1 MTTTLR
7 DAVAQRAA
15 RLSEPPQRS
24 TMFETPA
31 GPLWSV
37 TAIAERAEPREDLV
51 TWQTWMLSTLAHT
64 HRGRLE
70 LLGAAGPQ
78 WLHEQLMAYRDAAGI
93 MGRAVHDAL
102 DARILEA
109 PRPQPTEEQAPFVA
123 AFERFEADHTPGWD
137 AAAMT
142 VAKIDGPGATW
153 AGRADFF
160 AIIDG
165 RMVVGDFTTA
175 RRLEVAALKL
185 VGLSMC
191 DTGWVVLRDGTEVE
205 PPEVAGAVIVHLR
218 PDLYPDTGYRLV
230 PVDITDWT
238 MGAFEAAALMVHRY
252 DQTGGLFTPPAT
264 GGA

>member
-1 MTTTLR
+1 MTTLR
-7 DAVAQRAA
+7 DAVAQQAA
-15 RLSEPPQRS
+15 RLSEPPHRS
-24 TMFETPA
+24 MMFETPA

-37 TAIAERAEPREDLV
+37 TAIAERAEPREDLI

-64 HRGRLE
+64 HREQLE
-70 LLGAAGPQ
+70 QLGAAGPK
-78 WLHEQLMAYRDAAGI
+78 WLHEQLMAYRDAAGV
-93 MGRAVHDAL
+93 MGRAVHDTL
-102 DARILEA
+102 DAWILGA
-109 PRPQPTEEQAPFVA
+109 PIPVPTEQQAPFVD
-123 AFERFEADHTPGWD
+123 AFVRFFNDHAPEWD

-142 VAKIDGPGATW
+142 VAKIDSPGATW

-160 AIIDG
+160 AKIEG

-175 RRLEVAALKL
+175 RRLEIAALKL

-191 DTGWVVLRDGTEVE
+191 ETGWLRDGSEVE
-205 PPEVAGAVIVHLR
+205 PPEIDHAVIVHLR

-230 PVDITDWT
+230 PVDLTDWT

>member
-1 MTTTLR
+1 MTTLR
-7 DAVAQRAA
+7 DAVANLAA
-15 RLSEPPQRS
+15 RLSEPPHRS

-37 TAIAERAEPREDLV
+37 TAIAERAEPREDLI

-70 LLGAAGPQ
+70 LLGADGPK
-78 WLHEQLMAYRDAAGI
+78 WLHEQLIAYRDAAGV
-93 MGRAVHDAL
+93 MGRAVHDVL
-102 DARILEA
+102 DAWILDA
-109 PRPQPTEEQAPFVA
+109 PFPQPTKEQAPFVD
-123 AFERFEADHTPGWD
+123 AFIQFSTDHAPEWD
-137 AAAMT
+137 AAAMV
-142 VAKIDGPGATW
+142 VAKIDAPGASW

-160 AIIDG
+160 AEIDG
-165 RMVVGDFTTA
+165 SMVVGDFTTA

-191 DTGWVVLRDGTEVE
+191 DTGWLRDGMEIE
-205 PPEVAGAVIVHLR
+205 PPELDGAVIVHLR

-230 PVDITDWT
+230 YVDVTDWT
-238 MGAFEAAALMVHRY
+238 MAAFEAAALMVHRY

-264 GGA
+264 GGV